1 MTPEA
6 FRASLADTDP
16 PQGLAPAVRGLWHDG
31 RGDWESAHRAVQD
44 ATDDDSAWVHAYLH
58 RKDGDLW
65 NAAYWYSRSGREP
78 ATGPLQEEWATLV
91 AALLA
96 AAGAPGA
103 G

>member
-6 FRASLADTDP
+6 FRASLADPAP
-16 PQGLAPAVRGLWHDG
+16 PPGLPAALRGLWHDG
-31 RGDWESAHRAVQD
+31 RGDWESAHRTVQD

-65 NAAYWYSRSGREP
+65 NAAYWYSRAGREP
-78 ATGPLQEEWATLV
+78 ATGPSDVEWSTLV

-96 AAGAPGA
+96 GARGA